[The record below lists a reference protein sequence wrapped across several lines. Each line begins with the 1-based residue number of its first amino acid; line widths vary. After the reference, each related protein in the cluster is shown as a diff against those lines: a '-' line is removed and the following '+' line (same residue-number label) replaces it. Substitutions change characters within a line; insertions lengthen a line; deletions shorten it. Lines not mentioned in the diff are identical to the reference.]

1 MKTFT
6 VTLGEIPVDASDTDA
21 TLRKKAQNHLPEA
34 LRRMGEKAGQEA
46 WATMERELRG
56 SPLKINGSSSDKAK
70 FIRDAAAEFVSTAT
84 ADDKKNLVQSI
95 FDQLREQRDAKA

>member
-1 MKTFT
+1 
-6 VTLGEIPVDASDTDA
+6 
-21 TLRKKAQNHLPEA
+21 
-34 LRRMGEKAGQEA
+34 
-46 WATMERELRG
+46 MERELRG